1 MPHDDQESDQATEAT
16 PAADETSSGGTAL
29 ALPSEAT
36 ALVLIEETVEQA
48 KEYAKAS
55 QAENTQ
61 RAYKSDLAD
70 FTRYCEAHGF
80 DPLPASP
87 QTVALYL
94 TDLSSTKSVR
104 SNSGEMVEASVATV
118 LRRMVAIAQAH
129 KRAGLPNP
137 INDPHVRSIVAG
149 IKRTRGTAQRKKTAL
164 TGDRLKEV
172 LAAIEGGPSTLKG
185 KRDRAMLLLTW
196 FTACRRSEIAA
207 LNIEDLRFER
217 TGLVVTI
224 RRSKTDQTGAG
235 REIGVPRIADRE
247 LCATSAV
254 TAWIA
259 ASGIN
264 HIEGDT
270 PQGNAL
276 FRSIDRHGN
285 IGARISPYDVA
296 RLVQRVTKSAGI
308 DGDFAAHSLRA
319 GFITSAASTKGV
331 SEVDIQAV
339 SGHRSIT
346 ILRGYVRR
354 ANVFVDAPATA
365 MFGSAD

>member
-1 MPHDDQESDQATEAT
+1 MPHADQESNQATEAIPSPNET
-16 PAADETSSGGTAL
+16 PSAPL
-29 ALPSEAT
+29 ALVSEAT
-36 ALVLIEETVEQA
+36 AIVLIEETVEQA

-70 FTRYCEAHGF
+70 FTRYCDAHGF
-80 DPLPASP
+80 NPLPASP

-94 TDLSSTKSVR
+94 TDLSSTKCVR
-104 SNSGEMVEASVATV
+104 SNSGEMVAASVATI
-118 LRRMVAIAQAH
+118 LRRMVAIAQNH

-172 LAAIEGGPSTLKG
+172 LAAIDGGPSTLKG

-207 LNIEDLRFER
+207 LNVEDLRFER

-254 TAWIA
+254 TAWLD
-259 ASGIN
+259 ASGI
-264 HIEGDT
+264 GT
-270 PQGNAL
+270 TSGPL

-285 IGARISPYDVA
+285 VKDRISPYDIA
-296 RLVQRVTKSAGI
+296 RLVQRVTKAAGI

>member
-1 MPHDDQESDQATEAT
+1 MPHNDQESNQATEAI
-16 PAADETSSGGTAL
+16 PAERGTAL
-29 ALPSEAT
+29 PLVPETT

-70 FTRYCEAHGF
+70 FTRYCDAHGF

-104 SNSGEMVEASVATV
+104 SNSGEMVAASFATI
-118 LRRMVAIAQAH
+118 LRRMVAIAQNH

-137 INDPHVRSIVAG
+137 VADPHVRSIVAG

-172 LAAIEGGPSTLKG
+172 LAAIEGEPTSSTLKG

-207 LNIEDLRFER
+207 LNVEDLRFER

-224 RRSKTDQTGAG
+224 RKSKTDQTGAG

-254 TAWIA
+254 TAWLD

-264 HIEGDT
+264 RIERDT

-285 IGARISPYDVA
+285 VKGRISPYDIA
-296 RLVQRVTKSAGI
+296 RLVQRVTKTAGI
-308 DGDFAAHSLRA
+308 EGDFGAHSLRA

-339 SGHRSIT
+339 SGHRSMT

>member
-1 MPHDDQESDQATEAT
+1 MPHPDQESEQATEPI
-16 PAADETSSGGTAL
+16 PAESGTAL
-29 ALPSEAT
+29 SLVTKAT

-48 KEYAKAS
+48 KEYAKAA

-61 RAYKSDLAD
+61 RAYKSDIKD
-70 FTRYCEAHGF
+70 FTRYCDAHGF

-94 TDLSSTKSVR
+94 TDLSSTKCVR
-104 SNSGEMVEASVATV
+104 SNSGEMVAASVATI

-129 KRAGLPNP
+129 KRAGLSNP

-149 IKRTRGTAQRKKTAL
+149 IKRTRGTVQRKKTAL

-172 LAAIEGGPSTLKG
+172 LAAIEGDSTPGGPSTLKG

-207 LNIEDLRFER
+207 LNVEDLRFER

-235 REIGVPRIADRE
+235 REIGVPRIADRG

-254 TAWIA
+254 TAWLD

-264 HIEGDT
+264 TTDG
-270 PQGNAL
+270 PL

-285 IGARISPYDVA
+285 VKDRISPYDIA
-296 RLVQRVTKSAGI
+296 RLVQRVTKAAGI
-308 DGDFAAHSLRA
+308 EGDFGAHSLRA

>member
-1 MPHDDQESDQATEAT
+1 MPHPDQESDPATEAI
-16 PAADETSSGGTAL
+16 PAESGTAL
-29 ALPSEAT
+29 SLITEAT
-36 ALVLIEETVEQA
+36 ALVLIDQTVEQA
-48 KEYAKAS
+48 KEYAKAA

-61 RAYKSDLAD
+61 RAYKADLAD
-70 FTRYCEAHGF
+70 FTRYCDAHGF

-94 TDLSSTKSVR
+94 TDLSSTKCVR
-104 SNSGEMVEASVATV
+104 SNSGEMVTASVATI
-118 LRRMVAIAQAH
+118 LRRMVAITQAH

-172 LAAIEGGPSTLKG
+172 LAAIEGESTPGDPSTLKG

-207 LNIEDLRFER
+207 LNVEDLRFDR

-224 RRSKTDQTGAG
+224 RKSKTDQTGAG

-247 LCATSAV
+247 LCATTAV
-254 TAWIA
+254 SAWIA

-264 HIEGDT
+264 TTSG
-270 PQGNAL
+270 PL

-285 IGARISPYDVA
+285 IGSRISPYDIA
-296 RLVQRVTKSAGI
+296 RLVQRVTKAAGI
-308 DGDFAAHSLRA
+308 EGDFAAHSLRA

>member
-1 MPHDDQESDQATEAT
+1 MPHADQESDPATEVL
-16 PAADETSSGGTAL
+16 PAESGTAL
-29 ALPSEAT
+29 SLVTEAT
-36 ALVLIEETVEQA
+36 ALVLIDQTVEQA
-48 KEYAKAS
+48 KEYAKAA

-61 RAYKSDLAD
+61 RAYKSDIKD
-70 FTRYCEAHGF
+70 FTRYCDAHGC

-94 TDLSSTKSVR
+94 TDLSSTKCVR
-104 SNSGEMVEASVATV
+104 SNSGEMVTASVATI

-129 KRAGLPNP
+129 KRAGLTNP
-137 INDPHVRSIVAG
+137 VADPVVRAVIQG
-149 IKRTRGTAQRKKTAL
+149 IKRTRGTVQRKKTAL
-164 TGDRLKEV
+164 TSDRLKEV
-172 LAAIEGGPSTLKG
+172 LAAIDAESGNILKG

-207 LNIEDLRFER
+207 LNVEDLRFER

-254 TAWIA
+254 TAWLD

-264 HIEGDT
+264 RIEGET
-270 PQGNAL
+270 PEGNAL

-285 IGARISPYDVA
+285 IKDRISPYDIA
-296 RLVQRVTKSAGI
+296 RLVQRVTKAASI